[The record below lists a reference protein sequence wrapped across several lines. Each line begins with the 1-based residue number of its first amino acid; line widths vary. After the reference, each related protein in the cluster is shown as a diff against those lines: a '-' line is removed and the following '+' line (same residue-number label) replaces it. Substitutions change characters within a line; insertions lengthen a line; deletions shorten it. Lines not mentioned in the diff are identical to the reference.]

1 MNFCKVA
8 TYFVL
13 KHSVS
18 DASWELYGS
27 QGALKARCCVPEEAW
42 SSLGASGLESMKL
55 GPFVMCW
62 PLPSCMGG
70 EV

>member
-1 MNFCKVA
+1 MNSCKVA

-27 QGALKARCCVPEEAW
+27 QGALKAEMLCAR
-42 SSLGASGLESMKL
+42 GGLE
-55 GPFVMCW
+55 
-62 PLPSCMGG
+62 
-70 EV
+70 